1 MTSAPA
7 ADPGAEAAPPV
18 RRRIGPLQRW
28 LAVGIPLAVVLIA
41 DQWSKA
47 WALNDLGL
55 DRVVPVVST
64 LQFRLEFNTGMAF
77 SAFRGGGAI
86 IAGVAVLITVVL
98 LVIARKLTSVF
109 QLVLIGVVIGGAF
122 GNVID
127 RATRVGEISSRGGE
141 IAEGFMSGAVI
152 DFIDV
157 QWWPVFNLADAAI
170 VVGGIAL
177 ALTGLRTE
185 EEPDGDDPAEGDP
198 AEGRPAADVAGPAG
212 PDV

>member
-1 MTSAPA
+1 VSTVPA
-7 ADPGAEAAPPV
+7 ADPGADAAPV

-28 LAVGIPLAVVLIA
+28 LAVGIPLAIVLIV
-41 DQWSKA
+41 DQWSKS

-86 IAGVAVLITVVL
+86 IAAVAVVITVVL
-98 LVIARKLTSVF
+98 LVVARKLTSVF
-109 QLVLIGVVIGGAF
+109 QLVLIGIVIGGAL

-141 IAEGFMSGAVI
+141 IAQGFMSGAVV
-152 DFIDV
+152 DFIDL

-177 ALTGLRTE
+177 ALTGLRIE
-185 EEPDGDDPAEGDP
+185 DDPADDEQ
-198 AEGRPAADVAGPAG
+198 AADDGATGVAGPVA
-212 PDV
+212 PDA